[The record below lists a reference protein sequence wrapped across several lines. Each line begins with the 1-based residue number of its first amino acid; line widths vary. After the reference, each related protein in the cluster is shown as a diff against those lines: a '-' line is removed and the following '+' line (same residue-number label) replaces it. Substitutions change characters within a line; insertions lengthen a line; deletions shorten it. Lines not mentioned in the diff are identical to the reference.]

1 MENIAAM
8 LVGGLDLSRD
18 DGDMMP
24 VLMQQALSC
33 LPTPPVATDAPLR
46 HALAARPPQDGVD
59 RIGNLPV
66 KLLRDIVSRLPA
78 KDAARTTALST
89 RWRRIWHSVPLV
101 LVDAHLVPLAAAGI
115 LRLLRRDA
123 DPRDYRT
130 PPLHLAAAVSVALAV
145 HPGPFRCVYITGSN
159 MEAQDAATARWFQL
173 LAAKGVKEL
182 VFMNR
187 VKKFGTDVHLPATLF
202 RCISLTKLYLGFWW
216 FPDTATLPRSAAFP
230 YLREVGLC
238 SLVMKPQDLAFLLDR
253 CPVLE
258 KLVMIGCRWPV
269 CLQFQTR
276 SLRCVQ
282 VCSSIVTEITVVHA
296 SLLERLL
303 LWEAWGDGGRV
314 HMSSKIKIGH
324 APKLR
329 FLGFLVA
336 GMHQLE
342 IGNTAIK
349 AGTKASPSTIVPS
362 VLGLAVQVR
371 LGTRIESQDA
381 A

>member
-1 MENIAAM
+1 MDDIAAM
-8 LVGGLDLSRD
+8 LVGGLDLSRN
-18 DGDMMP
+18 DGDMTP

-33 LPTPPVATDAPLR
+33 LPVPPVTTDAPLR
-46 HALAARPPQDGVD
+46 HVLAARPPQDGLD
-59 RIGNLPV
+59 RISNLPV

-78 KDAARTTALST
+78 KDAMRTTVLST
-89 RWRRIWHSVPLV
+89 RWRRICHSVPLV
-101 LVDAHLVPLAAAGI
+101 LVDAHLIPRAATGI
-115 LRLLRRDA
+115 LRLLHRDA

-130 PPLHLAAAVSVALAV
+130 LPLHLAATVSVALAV
-145 HPGPFRCVYITGSN
+145 HPGPFRCVYVTGSN

-173 LAAKGVKEL
+173 LAAKGIKEL

-187 VKKFGTDVHLPATLF
+187 IKKFGTDVHLPATLF
-202 RCISLTKLYLGFWW
+202 RCISLTKLYLGFWC
-216 FPDTATLPRSAAFP
+216 FPETAALPRSAAFP

-238 SLVMKPQDLAFLLDR
+238 SLIMKPQDLAILLDR

-258 KLVMIGCRWPV
+258 KLMMIGCRWPV

-303 LWEAWGDGGRV
+303 LWDAWGDGGRV

-324 APKLR
+324 ALKLR
-329 FLGFLVA
+329 FLGFLVP

-349 AGTKASPSTIVPS
+349 AGTKASSSTIVPS
-362 VLGLAVQVR
+362 V
-371 LGTRIESQDA
+371 
-381 A
+381 